1 MRKSFYTTVAYDY
14 GWQHLS
20 TSLWV
25 TVKVGKAF
33 EALAQNLKTNA
44 FCGITMDRAGNLLA
58 LTSSL
63 GSRDNMH
70 ITH

>member
-1 MRKSFYTTVAYDY
+1 MVT
-14 GWQHLS
+14 GGHMQLS
-20 TSLWV
+20 TPF
-25 TVKVGKAF
+25 KVGLAYG
-33 EALAQNLKTNA
+33 ALPQNLKTNA

>member
-1 MRKSFYTTVAYDY
+1 MKNSVLCPWAVKDGLAY
-14 GWQHLS
+14 G
-20 TSLWV
+20 
-25 TVKVGKAF
+25 
-33 EALAQNLKTNA
+33 ALPQNLKTNA

>member
-1 MRKSFYTTVAYDY
+1 MQATLLLQIILEATLFLTLIDA
-14 GWQHLS
+14 
-20 TSLWV
+20 
-25 TVKVGKAF
+25 KVGLAY
-33 EALAQNLKTNA
+33 EALTQNLKTNA